1 MRRPTLVL
9 LAALLALAGAG
20 CSSQSCEPGQPRSSA
35 DRDTRQQIPR
45 QQIDPRVQSIPRY

>member
-1 MRRPTLVL
+1 MRSPTLVL

-45 QQIDPRVQSIPRY
+45 QQIDPRVQSLPRY